1 MASQLDRKIITG
13 LAQDNLSK
21 SMCAFSYVLKISYQL
36 CITSLESEWTF
47 HIDITTS
54 TKQKFKKILS

>member
-36 CITSLESEWTF
+36 CITSLGLLSVCVF
-47 HIDITTS
+47 GKQVQHIIV
-54 TKQKFKKILS
+54 